1 MRTRD
6 DFLAELEQMGPDSS
20 LGPYTL
26 ADAQNYCR
34 RLARSHYENFAVVS
48 FLLPKKF
55 RDPFFAVYAYCRWA
69 DDLGDEIESA
79 NRSLE
84 LLDWWEDELHR
95 AYKRSRIVAPE
106 SEPGRFVHP
115 VFVAIER
122 LFRDFPAL
130 TPEPFCHLLEAFRQD
145 QTVKRY
151 DSYAELLDYCSYSA
165 NPVGRILLTIMKK
178 APTAYDFRWS
188 DSICTGLQ
196 LANFWQDVRR
206 DTELGRSYIPEE
218 VALRYSSFREMM
230 KDLVEDARDRLKKGR
245 KLVRRVPRKFRTDL
259 KLFIEGGLAI
269 LRRIEKIDYQ
279 VDEIRPTVTRGDYL
293 WIMIKVY
300 LV

>member
-6 DFLAELEQMGPDSS
+6 DFLAELEQFGPETSHR
-20 LGPYTL
+20 PYTL
-26 ADAQNYCR
+26 WEAQNYCR
-34 RLARSHYENFAVVS
+34 KLARSHYENFTVVS

-55 RDPFFAVYAYCRWA
+55 RVPFFTVYAYCRWA
-69 DDLGDEIESA
+69 DDLGDELGSA

-84 LLDWWEDELHR
+84 LLDWWESELHR
-95 AYKRSRIVAPE
+95 AYKRSKIVRPDTE
-106 SEPGRFVHP
+106 GERFVHP
-115 VFVAIER
+115 VFVALEE
-122 LFRDFPAL
+122 LFRNFPAL
-130 TPEPFCHLLEAFRQD
+130 VPEPFADLLEAFRLD

-151 DSYAELLDYCSYSA
+151 DTYEELLDYCRYSA
-165 NPVGRILLTIMKK
+165 NPVGRILLSIMKK
-178 APTAYDFRWS
+178 APTASDFRWS
-188 DSICTGLQ
+188 DSLCTGLQ

-206 DTELGRSYIPEE
+206 DTELGRSYIPED

-245 KLVRRVPRKFRTDL
+245 KLVRRVPRKFRTDI

-279 VDEIRPTVTRGDYL
+279 VDETRPTVTRGDYL
-293 WIMIKVY
+293 WMMIKVY